1 MKFSDFLTSNFTLN
15 DAGGG
20 GAVAAAYFPVSFN
33 GSTVFQE
40 NRGRTL
46 VVSKLSLPHFC
57 LFIIFLTYLCKLKVV
72 ESKIEVYGGLHFIEN
87 DGAAID
93 GGAMY
98 LTSLSQMV
106 LSPGANITFDG
117 NMGM

>member
-1 MKFSDFLTSNFTLN
+1 M
-15 DAGGG
+15 
-20 GAVAAAYFPVSFN
+20 AVAYFPVAFN
-33 GSTVFQE
+33 GSTVFQQ

-46 VVSKLSLPHFC
+46 VVSKPKHTPLSFC
-57 LFIIFLTYLCKLKVV
+57 LFICKLKVV
-72 ESKIEVYGGLHFIEN
+72 ESKIEVYGGMHFIEN
-87 DGAAID
+87 NGAAID